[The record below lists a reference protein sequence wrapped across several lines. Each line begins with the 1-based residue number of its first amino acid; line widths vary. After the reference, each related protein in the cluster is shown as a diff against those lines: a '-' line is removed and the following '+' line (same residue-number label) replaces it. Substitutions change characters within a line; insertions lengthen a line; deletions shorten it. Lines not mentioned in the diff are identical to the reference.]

1 MHTLSTLPV
10 LTSLFLAL
18 KKLMLPLLILSVL
31 LGMQLSSAQTSAD
44 MTESEAYKMEANSA
58 SLSLL
63 EIVFIEQGDTLILYP
78 DNTCSI
84 NSEDK
89 VTLNE
94 DSALWTTVTN
104 KAYLER
110 LSGLVILE
118 QVKQLVQQSRVVM
131 TINPDAETTLIL
143 RSDRQTKDT
152 SLYSVDLMHA
162 TYPQAS
168 MLTQFMEVVILMRDA
183 KKACLDA
190 SVG

>member
-1 MHTLSTLPV
+1 
-10 LTSLFLAL
+10 
-18 KKLMLPLLILSVL
+18 MLPLLILSVL